1 MDTKDKKKTAAG
13 AQKSKAGSASRGTKT
28 ASTSA
33 GGKKTAASAKT
44 GTSGKQNTS
53 AGKGVAAGKRT
64 AVRHRK
70 PRPVF
75 NEKKPSPK
83 RKRTRVPSPEV
94 VYTQP
99 EPFNRNRFLL
109 RLLSVVAATLAL
121 FFGMSIFFKVE
132 KVMISGADKYTPW
145 EIREASGIED
155 GENLLALNEA
165 MISGKIKAELP
176 YVSSIRVGIKLP
188 NVVNIEVTEIAVTY
202 AVESERDGW
211 WLITA
216 DGKVMEPVNSID
228 AEDYTKLLGFQLESP
243 IAGGVAVAREYE
255 PSTAGTTQ
263 TDATGEST
271 ETTEPVI
278 RGAEQ
283 LAVAMDIAQYLEDN
297 GILGIVDYVDVSDMG
312 QLKLKYEERYDVL
325 LGDRTR
331 LGYKIEMMKNTIDQ
345 LGAYYSGTLDVS
357 YTLRPQE
364 VVYTPNS

>member
-1 MDTKDKKKTAAG
+1 MDTKEKKKTAAG
-13 AQKSKAGSASRGTKT
+13 AQKREAGSASQ
-28 ASTSA
+28 
-33 GGKKTAASAKT
+33 GKKTASASGKKAASSART
-44 GTSGKQNTS
+44 ATSGKKTAT
-53 AGKGVAAGKRT
+53 AGKGGTAGKRM
-64 AVRHRK
+64 VGRPRK

-75 NEKKPSPK
+75 TEKKSRPQ
-83 RKRTRVPSPEV
+83 RKRTRVPSAEV

-132 KVMISGADKYTPW
+132 KVLVSGAEKYTPW
-145 EIREASGIED
+145 EIREASGVED

-165 MISGKIKAELP
+165 MIAGKIKAALP
-176 YVSSIRVGIKLP
+176 YVSNVRVGIKLP
-188 NVVNIEVTEIAVTY
+188 NTVNIEIKEIAVTY

-216 DGKVMEPVNSID
+216 DGKVMESVNSVD
-228 AEDYTKLLGFQLESP
+228 AEDYTKLLGFRLESP
-243 IAGGVAVAREYE
+243 IAGSDAVAKEYVPVTNATE
-255 PSTAGTTQ
+255 Q
-263 TDATGEST
+263 TNATGEST
-271 ETTEPVI
+271 EATTPMV

-283 LAVAMDIAQYLEDN
+283 LAVAKDIAQYLEDN

-312 QLKLKYEERYDVL
+312 QLKLQYEDRYEVL

-364 VVYTPNS
+364 VVYTPSS